1 MLATLDSAPDDFRPC
16 ATLKQN
22 GEFSDAVLTVAARF
36 PMTWVTGEGEH
47 PFPFDLDGF
56 VEAVEEIQEDSVG
69 LIHSRVDWRPSYV

>member
-1 MLATLDSAPDDFRPC
+1 
-16 ATLKQN
+16 
-22 GEFSDAVLTVAARF
+22 
-36 PMTWVTGEGEH
+36 MTWVTGEGEH